1 MLNIQPMHKKT
12 AKRLVSLIICIVML
26 CPATAVVH
34 AEQGTVL
41 RASNLEEYIDATEA
55 LKGARLR
62 TGSSGMIAES
72 VFSTGRLKVKRELS
86 SLEGAEEGVS
96 YNGETLLRY
105 GSAEEAMEAYERLS
119 AEYGEENVIVDLPL
133 FTAESQGWGTD
144 YMNLD
149 DEIRREI
156 SIHGENAPKVTVAV
170 VDSGINSSHEI
181 FRGTSI
187 SPLSKNLIEADG
199 EITDENGHGTGVS
212 GIIAESTPDNVEIMS
227 LKVFGKS
234 TNGTTEDINMAIEY
248 AADNGADVI
257 NLSIS
262 SPHHEIIDSMEEYY
276 PNLIANYLRELDLKL
291 KYAAMKGVIVCAA
304 SGNDGGDLDELYSFP
319 AFSQFT
325 LAVGA
330 INRTGERAA
339 YSNYGNSLDFCA
351 PGDDV
356 LLADNS
362 STSGFNAGD
371 GTSFATP
378 YISACCA
385 YVKMDNKQANYKDA
399 RESLKNISQDYG
411 AEGWDKYYGWGMPH
425 FEDMIEP
432 EDNEP
437 DKPDADKPGQVTPE
451 TGETVSVNDPAGS
464 SLSNDKSIK
473 TITINKKTVSA
484 AVVRKAIKMAGGTP
498 SGIKEIVI
506 GRNVRKIKKAAFKG
520 TKVKTL
526 IIKSQK
532 LKAKSVRK
540 SLKGSKIKTIKIK
553 VSGKKKTNRKYQ
565 KKYRR
570 IFTKKNAG
578 RKVRVKY

>member
-1 MLNIQPMHKKT
+1 MTKKT
-12 AKRLVSLIICIVML
+12 AKRLVGLLICIAML
-26 CPATAVVH
+26 CPATAAAY

-41 RASNLEEYIDATEA
+41 RATCLEEYIDATEA
-55 LKGARLR
+55 LKGARIR
-62 TGSSGMIAES
+62 TGASGMIAES
-72 VFSTGRLKVKRELS
+72 VFSTGRLKVKKELS

-105 GSAEEAMEAYERLS
+105 GSADEAREAYERLS

-133 FTAESQGWGTD
+133 FTAESQGWGTE

-149 DEIRREI
+149 DEIRREV

-170 VDSGINSSHEI
+170 IDSGINSSHEI
-181 FRGTSI
+181 FRGTTI

-199 EITDENGHGTGVS
+199 GINDENGHGTGVA

-234 TNGTTEDINMAIEY
+234 TNGTTEDINMAVEY
-248 AADNGADVI
+248 AVDNGADVI

-304 SGNDGGDLDELYSFP
+304 SGNNGGDLDELYSFP
-319 AFSQFT
+319 AFSQYT

-330 INRTGERAA
+330 INREGERAG

-356 LLADNS
+356 LLADNN

-371 GTSFATP
+371 GTSFAAP
-378 YISACCA
+378 YISACCV
-385 YVKMDNKQANYKDA
+385 YVKMDDKQANYKDA
-399 RESLKNISQDYG
+399 RESLKSAAIDYG

-425 FEDMIEP
+425 FEDMTEPDDPEP
-432 EDNEP
+432 ENPEP
-437 DKPDADKPGQVTPE
+437 ESSGNGGQSSIANPANSAAPDDRSVT
-451 TGETVSVNDPAGS
+451 
-464 SLSNDKSIK
+464 
-473 TITINKKTVSA
+473 TITVNSKTVSTA
-484 AVVRKAIKMAGGTP
+484 AVRTAIERAGGTP
-498 SGIKEIVI
+498 EGIKEIVI
-506 GRNVRKIKKAAFKG
+506 GRKVRRIRKAAFKG
-520 TKVKTL
+520 TCAGTLTVKS
-526 IIKSQK
+526 KK
-532 LKAKSVRK
+532 LKAGSVRK
-540 SLKGSKIKTIKIK
+540 SLKGSKIKNVKIK

-565 KKYRR
+565 NKYRK
-570 IFTKKNAG
+570 IFTKKNTG
-578 RKVRVKY
+578 RKVRVK